1 MGVPT
6 EGARWPRRATA
17 LLAVAL
23 AYAWLAGGLRPFTW
37 PAAVST
43 ALGGLAIFTL
53 AWRHRATPAPV
64 RHDRGYLVAWTIW
77 LAAVTGW
84 ELWALSMTP
93 RSKHP
98 TISSLINSAIE
109 THPGRSVAVLAW
121 LAFGWWLARR

>member
-1 MGVPT
+1 
-6 EGARWPRRATA
+6 
-17 LLAVAL
+17 
-23 AYAWLAGGLRPFTW
+23 
-37 PAAVST
+37 VST
-43 ALGGLAIFTL
+43 TLGGLAIFIV

-64 RHDRGYLVAWTIW
+64 QHDRGQLVAWTVW

-93 RSKHP
+93 RSGHP